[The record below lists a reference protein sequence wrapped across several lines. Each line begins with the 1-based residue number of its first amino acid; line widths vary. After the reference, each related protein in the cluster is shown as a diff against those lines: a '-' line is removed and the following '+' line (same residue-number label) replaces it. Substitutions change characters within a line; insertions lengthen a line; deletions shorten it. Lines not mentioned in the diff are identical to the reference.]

1 MAKAENVV
9 KGSYQNIVQAYNK
22 ASYDS
27 HTEGQY
33 WYVDAN
39 NIAGQVSNLLG
50 TEDIRVGAGIL
61 AALSPQIDWGNNIAE
76 ALKFTSLGY
85 STMQTQANNAKA
97 QKIQEGQDPDTIL
110 GGHKVVPFYHA
121 ILEPTGQYKPVVD
134 RHAIAIYYGKPVSE
148 RQLSRAFGNRKV
160 MRRIQYAYVRASKEV
175 GQHYNVVQATT
186 WVQHRKDKGYT
197 KVKAWE
203 KTNAI

>member
-1 MAKAENVV
+1 MAKAHNIVR
-9 KGSYQNIVQAYNK
+9 GSYQNIVQAYNK
-22 ASYDS
+22 ASAES
-27 HTEGQY
+27 FFEGRE
-33 WYVDAN
+33 WYTYAN
-39 NIAGQVSNLLG
+39 SIAEQVSTLLG

-61 AALSPQIDWGNNIAE
+61 SALSPQIAWGENVAE

-134 RHAIAIYYGKPVSE
+134 RHAIAVYYGKPVSE
-148 RQLSRAFGNRKV
+148 RQFPEHLVIRK
-160 MRRIQYAYVRASKEV
+160 
-175 GQHYNVVQATT
+175 
-186 WVQHRKDKGYT
+186 
-197 KVKAWE
+197 
-203 KTNAI
+203 

>member
-1 MAKAENVV
+1 MAKAHNIVR
-9 KGSYQNIVQAYNK
+9 GSYQNIVQAYNK
-22 ASYDS
+22 ASADS
-27 HTEGQY
+27 FFEGRE
-33 WYVDAN
+33 WYTDAN
-39 NIAGQVSNLLG
+39 TIAGQVSTLLG
-50 TEDIRVGAGIL
+50 TEDIRVGAGII
-61 AALSPQIDWGNNIAE
+61 AALSPQIAWGNNIAE

-186 WVQHRKDKGYT
+186 WVQHRKDKGY
-197 KVKAWE
+197 VQAKAWE
-203 KTNAI
+203 KA